1 MLVILSGVSGAGKD
15 TIKEL
20 IMKENKNVVSIPSY
34 TTREKRNYEVEGV
47 QYYFVSND
55 EFEKLIIENKLY
67 EYSKHHLNYYG
78 TSKHAL
84 DEAVKNGNIIIKDVD
99 VNGTDAL
106 KRVLPSNGIK
116 VVSIFLNIDKEEML
130 KRLEN
135 RGDNL
140 SEEIIALR
148 MSRYEYEIS
157 NMKKYDYVIKNLD
170 AIKTK
175 DIILQIIER
184 EQRECLQK

>member
-1 MLVILSGVSGAGKD
+1 
-15 TIKEL
+15 
-20 IMKENKNVVSIPSY
+20 
-34 TTREKRNYEVEGV
+34 
-47 QYYFVSND
+47 
-55 EFEKLIIENKLY
+55 
-67 EYSKHHLNYYG
+67 
-78 TSKHAL
+78 
-84 DEAVKNGNIIIKDVD
+84 
-99 VNGTDAL
+99 
-106 KRVLPSNGIK
+106 
-116 VVSIFLNIDKEEML
+116 ML

>member
-1 MLVILSGVSGAGKD
+1 M
-15 TIKEL
+15 
-20 IMKENKNVVSIPSY
+20 
-34 TTREKRNYEVEGV
+34 
-47 QYYFVSND
+47 
-55 EFEKLIIENKLY
+55 
-67 EYSKHHLNYYG
+67 
-78 TSKHAL
+78 
-84 DEAVKNGNIIIKDVD
+84 
-99 VNGTDAL
+99 
-106 KRVLPSNGIK
+106 
-116 VVSIFLNIDKEEML
+116 SIFLNIDKEEML